1 MKYIV
6 FASGKQI
13 IDAAAEGAN
22 RKFNRSTKDSAVYES
37 MLHEFYELMLS
48 DSTRKSLCEKA
59 RRRTK
64 NNWRNAQFPLTLL
77 MYHKHRAMQPC
88 ETHARICVMGQYQ
101 QIFDIPLE
109 HWKLFE
115 EQSKQYA

>member
-1 MKYIV
+1 MAYIV

-13 IDAAAEGAN
+13 LDAAAEGAN
-22 RKFNRSTKDSAVYES
+22 RKFNRSTKDCAVYES
-37 MLHEFYELMLS
+37 MLQVFYERMLS
-48 DSTRKSLCEKA
+48 DSTRKSYCDKA
-59 RRRTK
+59 RKLTK

-101 QIFDIPLE
+101 HIFDIPLE
-109 HWKLFE
+109 YWEMFE
-115 EQSKQYA
+115 AQSKQYA